1 MPRARK
7 KKAINPWTPA
17 DIKNL
22 RSVAGK
28 HPARVI
34 AKTVKRSEGAVRQKA
49 LALKISLRVRSRA
62 KQ

>member
-1 MPRARK
+1 MARGRK
-7 KKAINPWTPA
+7 KKSINPWTAA

-22 RSVAGK
+22 RSLAGK
-28 HPARVI
+28 RPARVI

-49 LALKISLRVRSRA
+49 LALTISLRVRSRA